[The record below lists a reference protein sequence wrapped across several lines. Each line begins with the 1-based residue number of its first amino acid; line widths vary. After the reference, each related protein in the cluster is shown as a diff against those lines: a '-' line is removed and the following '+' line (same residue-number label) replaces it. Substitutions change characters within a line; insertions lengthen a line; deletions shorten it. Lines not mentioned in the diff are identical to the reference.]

1 MTADIPRGLPRFSRS
16 RSFHERPDSSYLYLV
31 RQCPY
36 IHTLVR
42 HENTCYQYPIPICV
56 PDDQREDLQQHGAA
70 AGLHGQEPSLSP
82 HSEERDHL
90 EVWDKRLL
98 LKDHYFYFLEVRLA
112 PEPRLVRG
120 VLFVAEKKLEELL
133 RPGEGGLANSWI
145 QMVTHESR
153 ITKV

>member
-1 MTADIPRGLPRFSRS
+1 M
-16 RSFHERPDSSYLYLV
+16 
-31 RQCPY
+31 
-36 IHTLVR
+36 
-42 HENTCYQYPIPICV
+42 
-56 PDDQREDLQQHGAA
+56 
-70 AGLHGQEPSLSP
+70 
-82 HSEERDHL
+82 
-90 EVWDKRLL
+90 WDKRLL